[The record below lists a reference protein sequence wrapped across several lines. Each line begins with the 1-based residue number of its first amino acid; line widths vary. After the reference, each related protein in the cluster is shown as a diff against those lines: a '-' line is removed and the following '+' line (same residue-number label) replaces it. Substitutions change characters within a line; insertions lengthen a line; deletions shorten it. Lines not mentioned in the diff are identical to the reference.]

1 MQVVEQ
7 RPVTRKRPWFVN
19 VIGKQL
25 CTKYYVIYYTDI
37 YLYNKLV
44 IIISSYSVDD
54 QGKRITKQLRTND
67 VWHLPPNERI
77 VVQWNNEVQPIAD
90 GGALMNRFLASIAR
104 NSNSLPIS
112 YSSWKNTIQVTIV
125 KA

>member
-1 MQVVEQ
+1 M
-7 RPVTRKRPWFVN
+7 
-19 VIGKQL
+19 
-25 CTKYYVIYYTDI
+25 
-37 YLYNKLV
+37 
-44 IIISSYSVDD
+44 
-54 QGKRITKQLRTND
+54 
-67 VWHLPPNERI
+67 WHLPPNERI

>member
-1 MQVVEQ
+1 MYKVLH
-7 RPVTRKRPWFVN
+7 N
-19 VIGKQL
+19 
-25 CTKYYVIYYTDI
+25 IYYTYI
-37 YLYNKLV
+37 CLYNKLV
-44 IIISSYSVDD
+44 TIIFSHSVDD

-77 VVQWNNEVQPIAD
+77 VVQWNNQDQPIAD
-90 GGALMNRFLASIAR
+90 GGALLNRFLGGIAR

-112 YSSWKNTIQVTIV
+112 YSSWKMIPKDYKEDVLKNIIQVNIV